1 LLELLERFPVCCDPV
16 KIPEPFEHKGRWCV
30 QLPAKLSLT
39 GKRQQL
45 YYATETDAKKD
56 IKERFGEALEHGR
69 SVISTGERQMV
80 AYARQQLGGDLR
92 LLPEIIAH
100 WRATGTGS
108 VTPITVSDAVSAFQ
122 AWRIPKVSARTAFPT
137 YGGDSTRSQRRSRA
151 AACTR
156 STQASSKIG
165 YTATATIGARDSH
178 SPPRICGLN
187 RRLIYER
194 CVRSK

>member
-69 SVISTGERQMV
+69 SGISTGERQMV

-108 VTPITVSDAVSAFQ
+108 VTPITFRMPS
-122 AWRIPKVSARTAFPT
+122 
-137 YGGDSTRSQRRSRA
+137 RRSRLGV
-151 AACTR
+151 
-156 STQASSKIG
+156 S
-165 YTATATIGARDSH
+165 
-178 SPPRICGLN
+178 
-187 RRLIYER
+187 RRLALEPRFRHTVETRRVRRGVQGPQLAPDQRRRARRLDTQPRQRLER
-194 CVRSK
+194 VIPILHHEFAD